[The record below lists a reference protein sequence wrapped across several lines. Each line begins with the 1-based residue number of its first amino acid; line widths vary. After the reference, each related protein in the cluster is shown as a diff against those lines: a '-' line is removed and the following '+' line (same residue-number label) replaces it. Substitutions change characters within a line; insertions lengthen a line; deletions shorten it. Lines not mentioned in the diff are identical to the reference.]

1 MATRWCSRCGSSFI
15 ATVERCPD
23 CDLVLIDRVQTDRDP
38 AVDADPAGQVAYEL
52 HEWAVESRTMLDQ
65 LLAGE
70 GIPHAWE
77 GTDLVVPAFLEERVD
92 ELVDQVD
99 VATLP
104 TLDPDADRL
113 VYELYEWDDDVIR
126 RLTDSLTE
134 AEIAHEYDEEGSL
147 VVLADDEARVEAV
160 LEAIEFPDALA
171 VDEGEGP
178 SGLEAQ
184 DALSGLFVAA
194 DRLHHHA
201 RDHEGVLGL
210 VAATSAVERLPIPFG
225 FTPQVWEDI
234 TARATALRDAV
245 ERDSLDDEAIEEEAA
260 RLRAVLRDLV

>member
-1 MATRWCSRCGSSFI
+1 MLI
-15 ATVERCPD
+15 ERD
-23 CDLVLIDRVQTDRDP
+23 ETDRDA

-70 GIPHAWE
+70 GIPRAWE
-77 GTDLVVPAFLEERVD
+77 GTDLVVPAFLEVRVD

-99 VATLP
+99 VTTLP
-104 TLDPDADRL
+104 ALDPNADRL
-113 VYELYEWDDDVIR
+113 VYELYDWDDELLG
-126 RLTDSLTE
+126 RLTDALTE
-134 AEIAHEYDEEGSL
+134 SEIPHEYDEEGNL

-171 VDEGEGP
+171 VDDGEGGDEGP

-184 DALSGLFVAA
+184 DALSDLFIAA

-210 VAATSAVERLPIPFG
+210 VAATAAVERLPVPFG
-225 FTPQVWEDI
+225 FAPQVWEDI
-234 TARATALRDAV
+234 VSRASALRDAV
-245 ERDSLDDEAIEEEAA
+245 ERDSLDDEAIEQEAT